1 MRYTRFM
8 TRNALFLL
16 ATTVAATLLAAGCS
30 SGPPPTLVDD
40 GRIDYQVQTRRVES
54 EDSPYNIHRLAI
66 YRDQTDLVELGAI
79 SYSDGRPNSYA
90 LSVLYTGDNW
100 RFMDGKMIVRSGDTL
115 FRFSEPVTRRG
126 GYSQPVEERITVVLS
141 PAEFQEIALGKDVA
155 LEYFPGLVIEI
166 DAPGRRASER
176 FFEEYGPR

>member
-1 MRYTRFM
+1 M
-8 TRNALFLL
+8 TRNRIIILAVIVL
-16 ATTVAATLLAAGCS
+16 ATVLATGCS

-54 EDSPYNIHRLAI
+54 ADSPYNVHRLAI
-66 YRDQTDLVELGAI
+66 YRDETDVVELGAI

-90 LSVLYTGDNW
+90 LSVLYTGDDW
-100 RFMDGKMIVRSGDTL
+100 RFMDGNMIVRSGDTL
-115 FRFSEPVTRRG
+115 LRYSEPVTRKG
-126 GYSQPVEERITVVLS
+126 GYSEPVEERITVVLS
-141 PAEFQEIALGKDVA
+141 PAEFEEIALGRNVA

-166 DAPGRRASER
+166 DAPGRRASQR

>member
-1 MRYTRFM
+1 MDLKYTSPM
-8 TRNALFLL
+8 TR
-16 ATTVAATLLAAGCS
+16 TLLLLLVSFVLFAACS

-54 EDSPYNIHRLAI
+54 DESPYNVHRLAI
-66 YRDQTDLVELGAI
+66 YRDQSDIVELGAI

-90 LSVLYTGDNW
+90 LSILYTGSDW
-100 RFMDGKMIVRSGDTL
+100 RFMDGSMIVRSGDTL
-115 FRFSEPVTRRG
+115 LRFSEPVTRKG
-126 GYSQPVEERITVVLS
+126 GYSAPVEERITVVLS
-141 PAEFQEIALGKDVA
+141 PSEFEQIALGENVA

-166 DAPGRRASER
+166 DAPGRRASRR